1 MKIYLIFYILLLEI
15 ILERALSALW
25 IEIELI
31 NLIAKYEV
39 EKVLDYYKRNNII
52 KYLIR

>member
-15 ILERALSALW
+15 ALEGALLASR

-31 NLIAKYEV
+31 NPNTEYEV
-39 EKVLDYYKRNNII
+39 EKVLDYNKRNSTM
-52 KYLIR
+52 KYLIK